1 MRWAGRATSC
11 RTAQS
16 CNELPQPQC
25 LPRGLDQLQPLQTRM
40 PVLADNDV
48 VVHGDAERSGDVD
61 DRLGHLDIGL
71 RGRRIATWMI
81 MHQDYRKMPASPN
94 SIDSDDL
101 SCDANLATQKNRG
114 GVQWLIGF
122 ALRGVGKRGSARSKA
137 KRLQCT
143 AATCSQLRSRPARR

>member
-1 MRWAGRATSC
+1 
-11 RTAQS
+11 
-16 CNELPQPQC
+16 
-25 LPRGLDQLQPLQTRM
+25 
-40 PVLADNDV
+40 
-48 VVHGDAERSGDVD
+48 
-61 DRLGHLDIGL
+61 
-71 RGRRIATWMI
+71 

-114 GVQWLIGF
+114 GVQWLSGF

-143 AATCSQLRSRPARR
+143 TATCSQLRTRPPTPSAPPTRHNPPPPPPLDAPNPQDHST